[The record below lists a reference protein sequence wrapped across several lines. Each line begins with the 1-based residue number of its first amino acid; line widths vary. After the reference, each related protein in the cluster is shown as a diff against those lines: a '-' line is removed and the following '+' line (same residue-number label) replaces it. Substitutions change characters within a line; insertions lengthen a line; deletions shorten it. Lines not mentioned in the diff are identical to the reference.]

1 MIAVP
6 ARRKKSFFQRYI
18 KPYWYIYVMLLPALV
33 TLAIFSYAP
42 MPGVLLAFKKYS
54 ARKGIWGSN
63 WVGLKNFRMLFS
75 YAAFGKALKNTLLIS
90 CGRLLLEFPASVV
103 MALLLNEVRHEKLR
117 KGLQTVFTFPHFLS
131 WVIVAGI
138 LKNILRLDGML
149 NAALQTLGLIGEPIA
164 FMSTPS
170 MFRGILYVTDIW
182 KEVGWSSIIFMA
194 AIAGV
199 DEQLYEAALMDG
211 ANRFQQTLHVTLPG
225 IAGTVAIMF
234 ILQVGG
240 LLNAGFDQV
249 FNLRNA
255 VVADEANILDTYIY
269 DMTFSSSP
277 DYGFSAAIGL
287 FKSVIGLVLI
297 LLADRFSFAVTGQGI
312 YAVK

>member
-170 MFRGILYVTDIW
+170 MFRCW
-182 KEVGWSSIIFMA
+182 KAMTASRVCLPNTPSA
-194 AIAGV
+194 V
-199 DEQLYEAALMDG
+199 PAL
-211 ANRFQQTLHVTLPG
+211 
-225 IAGTVAIMF
+225 
-234 ILQVGG
+234 
-240 LLNAGFDQV
+240 
-249 FNLRNA
+249 
-255 VVADEANILDTYIY
+255 
-269 DMTFSSSP
+269 
-277 DYGFSAAIGL
+277 
-287 FKSVIGLVLI
+287 
-297 LLADRFSFAVTGQGI
+297 
-312 YAVK
+312 

>member
-240 LLNAGFDQV
+240 LLNAGFDQI

>member
-6 ARRKKSFFQRYI
+6 ARRKKNFFQRYI

-54 ARKGIWGSN
+54 ARRGIWGSN

-240 LLNAGFDQV
+240 LLNAGFDQI

>member
-240 LLNAGFDQV
+240 LLNAGFDQI

-277 DYGFSAAIGL
+277 DYGFIAAIGL

>member
-54 ARKGIWGSN
+54 ARKGIWGSK

-240 LLNAGFDQV
+240 LLNAGFDQI